1 MFFLK
6 IVPLALSSS
15 EEGRIMKNTK
25 LGSMPLNSRE
35 GGIKHFNNGVHM
47 LQLWANICIIET
59 DEGLVLYDVGF
70 YFNRHRILEE
80 VKAITDK
87 PVRYIIYGHG
97 HADHAFGAQAVI
109 KDAEESGSPRPII
122 VAHENV
128 PKRFNR
134 YQEMLSYH
142 NHINRI
148 QFAIP
153 EDKTAFVRSFIYPDV
168 TYQDSMNFRLG
179 DTTFELRHSKGETDD
194 ATWIWIPER
203 KTVCIS
209 DLWIWSCPNIGNP
222 FKVQRYETEWA
233 RGLEEVAARSPELM
247 LPGHGDAIVGTD
259 NIQDACLTVARALRF
274 LHDQVVDMLNR
285 GMWQEEILQ
294 SFEWP
299 EEFAL
304 NPYLAAIY
312 GHPYFIVQAILR
324 RYHGWYDGNPSHL
337 FPSTASEIAEE
348 VVDTVGD
355 VQRFIDRARRL
366 AKEGRVQLALHI
378 VDFVIDGSTNPE
390 TEALEL
396 KIQLLEE
403 LARNEAS
410 LIARNIL
417 LSGVR
422 QIKKLLEE
430 G

>member
-1 MFFLK
+1 MALA
-6 IVPLALSSS
+6 ALSSTG
-15 EEGRIMKNTK
+15 EKRIMHNTN

-35 GGIKHFNNGVHM
+35 GGIKHFANGVHI

-59 DEGLVLYDVGF
+59 EEGIVLYDVGF
-70 YFNRHRILEE
+70 YFNRKRILAE
-80 VKAITDK
+80 VKAITDE

-109 KDAEESGSPRPII
+109 EDAEERGFPKPII

-142 NHINRI
+142 DNINRI

-153 EDKTAFVRSFIYPDV
+153 EDKVAFARNYVYPDV
-168 TYQDSMNFRLG
+168 TYKEAMDFRLG
-179 DTTFELRHSKGETDD
+179 NTIFELRHSRGETDD
-194 ATWIWIPER
+194 ATWMWIPER
-203 KTVCIS
+203 KTVCAS

-233 RGLEEVAARSPELM
+233 RGLEEIAARSPELM
-247 LPGHGDAIVGTD
+247 LPGHGEAIIGTD
-259 NIQDACLTVARALRF
+259 NIREACLTVAKALRF
-274 LHDQVVDMLNR
+274 LHNQVVDMLNQ
-285 GMWQEEILQ
+285 GKWQEEILQ

-299 EEFAL
+299 DEFAQS
-304 NPYLAAIY
+304 PYLAAIY

-337 FPSTASEIAEE
+337 FPSPAREIAEE
-348 VVDTVGD
+348 VVGMIGGD
-355 VQRFIDRARRL
+355 EKLIARARHL
-366 AKEGRVQLALHI
+366 AEEGRKQLALHL
-378 VDFVIDGSTNPE
+378 VDFAIDGSTE
-390 TEALEL
+390 SKTEVLQL

-403 LARNEAS
+403 LAENEAS
-410 LIARNIL
+410 LIARNIFL
-417 LSGVR
+417 GGVR
-422 QIKKLLEE
+422 QLTRLLKY

>member
-1 MFFLK
+1 M
-6 IVPLALSSS
+6 SD
-15 EEGRIMKNTK
+15 NTK

-35 GGIKHFNNGVHM
+35 GGIKHFNNGIHM

-59 DEGLVLYDVGF
+59 DEGVVLYDVGF
-70 YFNRHRILEE
+70 YFNRKKILAE

-87 PVRYIIYGHG
+87 PVRYIVYGHG
-97 HADHAFGAQAVI
+97 HADHAFGARAVI
-109 KDAEESGSPRPII
+109 EDSEVRGFPKPII
-122 VAHENV
+122 IAHENV

-134 YQEMLSYH
+134 YREMLSYH
-142 NHINRI
+142 DNINRI

-153 EDKTAFVRSFIYPDV
+153 DDIVAFPRNYVYPDV
-168 TYQDSMNFRLG
+168 TYQESMNFRLG
-179 DTTFELRHSKGETDD
+179 DITFELRHSKGETDD
-194 ATWIWIPER
+194 ATWMWVPDR

-247 LPGHGDAIVGTD
+247 LPGHGEAIVGAD

-274 LHDQVVDMLNR
+274 LHDQVVDLLNR

-294 SFEWP
+294 TFEWP
-299 EEFAL
+299 EEFVQS
-304 NPYLAAIY
+304 PYLAAIY

-337 FPSTASEIAEE
+337 FPSPSREIAGEIMSM
-348 VVDTVGD
+348 VGSTEKL
-355 VQRFIDRARRL
+355 IDRARHL
-366 AKEGRVQLALHI
+366 AEEGRIQLALHV
-378 VDFVIDGSTNPE
+378 VDFVIDGCANPE

-403 LARNEAS
+403 LAKNEAS
-410 LIARNIL
+410 LIARNIFL
-417 LSGVR
+417 GGVR
-422 QIKKLLEE
+422 QIKKLLKE